1 MWERKGLRGHW
12 QRWRRCGLRERSS
25 DSHRTLEGAERRPPL
40 RGADGGGCCW
50 VSGLGPER

>member
-25 DSHRTLEGAERRPPL
+25 DSHRTLEGAERRPPPERRRRWGVL
-40 RGADGGGCCW
+40 L
-50 VSGLGPER
+50 GLGPRP